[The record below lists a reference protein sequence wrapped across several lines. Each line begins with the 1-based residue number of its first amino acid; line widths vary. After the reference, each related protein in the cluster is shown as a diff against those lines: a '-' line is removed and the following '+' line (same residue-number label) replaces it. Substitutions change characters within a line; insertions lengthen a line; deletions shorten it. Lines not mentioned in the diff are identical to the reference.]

1 MSFSED
7 PESEITSTSTKGAEE
22 EMDKSLLDEVDDDMS
37 TGSNANAVTGDNT
50 GREKPATMAP
60 TAPTT
65 KESAGERSGSVASLS
80 QRFMANVTVGSN
92 DVFTAPKNHANTT
105 IPPNSHKAAEK
116 QDLRGGATKGIRDGP
131 SGAQELAG
139 SVSPVRHRA
148 TVQVCPQV
156 LRLLLW

>member
-1 MSFSED
+1 MN
-7 PESEITSTSTKGAEE
+7 STSNKVAEE
-22 EMDKSLLDEVDDDMS
+22 EMDESLLDEVDDDMS
-37 TGSNANAVTGDNT
+37 TGSNANAVTNENT
-50 GREKPATMAP
+50 GREKPATTAP

-80 QRFMANVTVGSN
+80 QRFMVNVTVGSN
-92 DVFTAPKNHANTT
+92 DVFTAPTNHANTT
-105 IPPNSHKAAEK
+105 IQPNLRMAAEK

>member
-1 MSFSED
+1 MIFSED
-7 PESEITSTSTKGAEE
+7 PESEMNSTSNKVAEE
-22 EMDKSLLDEVDDDMS
+22 EMDESLLDEVDDDMS
-37 TGSNANAVTGDNT
+37 TGSNANAVTNENT
-50 GREKPATMAP
+50 GREKPATTAP

-139 SVSPVRHRA
+139 SVSPVQYRA
-148 TVQVCPQV
+148 TVQVCP
-156 LRLLLW
+156 

>member
-7 PESEITSTSTKGAEE
+7 PESEMTSTSTKGAEE
-22 EMDKSLLDEVDDDMS
+22 EMDESLLDDIDDDMS
-37 TGSNANAVTGDNT
+37 IGSNANAVTGENSA
-50 GREKPATMAP
+50 REKPATTAP

-80 QRFMANVTVGSN
+80 QRFMDNDTVGSN
-92 DVFTAPKNHANTT
+92 DVFTAPTNHANTT
-105 IPPNSHKAAEK
+105 IPPRSHKAAEK

-139 SVSPVRHRA
+139 SVSPVQYRA
-148 TVQVCPQV
+148 TVQVCP
-156 LRLLLW
+156 